1 MDNKEENQIDKVI
14 EEIKERQK
22 FSLMDKKKTIN
33 EIHLD
38 EERAL
43 KEKELEREQ
52 LLDKEIEDIS
62 EAIRKSNPK
71 WILDNFE
78 EFVYKSFDKK
88 YNTELIEVKIAD
100 KSNAKK
106 LMMVLS
112 KLKDKDKENNFIKII
127 WDNDIA
133 YEEYSK
139 ELMENKVLQLIEGWV
154 FYANTQI
161 DYKNL
166 KFTDHERTKKE
177 AKEDFIYFIL
187 AIIVI
192 VGIPIA
198 IIVGLIWWIISIF

>member
-1 MDNKEENQIDKVI
+1 MDNKEENQIDRVI

-43 KEKELEREQ
+43 KEKKLKREQ

-166 KFTDHERTKKE
+166 KFTNHERTKRRQK
-177 AKEDFIYFIL
+177 KILYFL
-187 AIIVI
+187 Y
-192 VGIPIA
+192 
-198 IIVGLIWWIISIF
+198 